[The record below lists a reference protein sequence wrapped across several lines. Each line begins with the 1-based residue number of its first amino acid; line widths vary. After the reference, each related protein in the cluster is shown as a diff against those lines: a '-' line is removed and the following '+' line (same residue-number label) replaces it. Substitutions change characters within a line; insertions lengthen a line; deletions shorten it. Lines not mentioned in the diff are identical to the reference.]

1 MDRVPSRRV
10 LVVEDD
16 EAIGD
21 LLGDILD
28 DDYTVLRATGAEAAL
43 DILGQQRVDV
53 VLLDYRLPDGSG
65 QEVATQA
72 DESGI
77 PMIWITGDP
86 AAVQVLDDDP
96 HLVLPKP
103 FGVLGIKNV
112 LARVLRES
120 PRP

>member
-1 MDRVPSRRV
+1 MDRVPSRHV

-28 DDYTVLRATGAEAAL
+28 RDYTVLRATGAEAAL
-43 DILGQQRVDV
+43 DILGRQQVDV

-65 QEVATQA
+65 QEVANQA

-86 AAVQVLDDDP
+86 AAVRVLDDDP

-103 FGVLGIKNV
+103 FGLLGIKDV
-112 LARVLRES
+112 LARMLRDA
-120 PRP
+120 PRH

>member
-1 MDRVPSRRV
+1 MDRVPSRHV

-16 EAIGD
+16 EAISD

-28 DDYTVLRATGAEAAL
+28 QDYTVLRATGAEAAL
-43 DILGQQRVDV
+43 DIMGRQRVDV

-72 DESGI
+72 DKSGI

-86 AAVQVLDDDP
+86 AAVQVLDHDP

-103 FGVLGIKNV
+103 FGLLGIKGV
-112 LARVLRES
+112 LARMLGDS
-120 PRP
+120 PQP